1 MNLRLSQEFEAQTVL
16 ALEPEELGHILL
28 EKFVQLSVTDYVRRD
43 NLANDV
49 LQDSGYPQHLR
60 QGVAEAVMEA
70 WCWLEHAGLIRPQP
84 ETSAQSWHVSRRG
97 RLLRNKSEFETYRKA
112 SLLPMQLLHPT
123 IAQKIKAPFG
133 RGEYDTC
140 VFIAFR
146 EVEVTV
152 RQAGKFSPTD
162 IGTGL
167 MRKAFNIESGPL
179 TDGTAVDAEKQAL
192 SDLFAGAIGYYKN
205 PGSHRNVVITA
216 DEAVELI
223 CLASRLIKTVELRAG
238 NSKGVTTI

>member
-1 MNLRLSQEFEAQTVL
+1 MNLRLSQEFDAQTVL
-16 ALEPEELGHILL
+16 ALEPEELGRVLL
-28 EKFVQLSVTDYVRRD
+28 EKFIQLSVTDYVRRD

-49 LQDSGYPQHLR
+49 LQDTGYLQHER
-60 QGVAEAVMEA
+60 QQVAEAVMEA
-70 WCWLEHAGLIRPQP
+70 WCWLEHAGFIRPQP

-97 RLLRNKSEFETYRKA
+97 RRVKSKSDFEAYRKA

-123 IAQKIKAPFG
+123 IAEKIRAPFG

-146 EVEVTV
+146 EIEVTV
-152 RQAGKFSPTD
+152 RRAGRFSPTD
-162 IGTGL
+162 IGTSL
-167 MRKAFNIESGPL
+167 MRKAFHIESGPL
-179 TDGTAVDAEKQAL
+179 TDPTAVDAEKQAL

-205 PGSHRNVVITA
+205 PKSHRNVVIEA

-223 CLASRLIKTVELRAG
+223 CLASRLMKITEERA
-238 NSKGVTTI
+238 NIRES